1 MILKQAAAENLE
13 LASGNFL
20 VGGFEQGAQR
30 DQPAE
35 IFIDPVLQHHQFG
48 RGDALEFGHGDA
60 LFPPSDRVGRDQ
72 RQQQS
77 GACRNQC
84 RQVKPWPRR
93 GVWQPQ
99 GCVGQDVARLVLFA
113 HRRLSFDCPHSR
125 SEDPGPECVIGHG
138 LKISSRELGRMPSS
152 LYAAINDLRVR

>member
-13 LASGNFL
+13 LAAGNFL

-35 IFIDPVLQHHQFG
+35 IFVDPVLQHDQFG
-48 RGDALEFGHGDA
+48 RGDALELGLGDA

-77 GACRNQC
+77 DAGRDQR

-93 GVWQPQ
+93 RDSPPLDHVSLTIATP
-99 GCVGQDVARLVLFA
+99 VSIKHL
-113 HRRLSFDCPHSR
+113 RLSFGPHHGHR
-125 SEDPGPECVIGHG
+125 SAFRRRRMIGH
-138 LKISSRELGRMPSS
+138 RFR
-152 LYAAINDLRVR
+152 LRTHKYWDQCCLVWMA